1 MDENGTTNAKPPAPL
16 GDDREQPTSEA
27 ASPKEVKSY
36 SPNIPHPSLDF
47 PPLYFLLSL
56 FPGVRAGI
64 RRFYS
69 WRWSLSY
76 PLQKRVTGSKL
87 LQKMKIFLTYGEIL
101 IFIPLLVLAI
111 ICTYQAFMQPTVS
124 GTGKA
129 ARLAVAAALLFGQK
143 NSYIT
148 MVLGI
153 PFDRAVTYHKISG
166 YVAVITGLMHTASY
180 FLVQEDDLS
189 EGDLLSA
196 PNSATTSNT
205 GGGRGQGGRG
215 NGSRGGGPS
224 HRGQQGAFLQEITD
238 ESSPVERLSELFEG
252 SMNTSGTFILL
263 CIILMLLTSIPVIRR
278 KMFEVFY
285 FVHMTLL
292 VGIIVVTA
300 FHTGWMVPLFV
311 FLTTGVDMII
321 RKIYMA
327 RFRYPREASLKIVSE
342 SVVEVTFPKIEGF
355 DYNPGQ
361 YVYIAIPELSSWEWH
376 PFSLSTAPHQS
387 KVTLHIRVAG
397 NWTSAL
403 HELAFK
409 KKTVAIL
416 MEGPYGN
423 FGVDVMNDKRYKV
436 ALLLSGGI
444 GLTPMQSMFS
454 HLIHEQSTGIR
465 DLKKL
470 KFVWIQRDPELMH
483 QSRVVDTSVTL
494 HASRHFEPEY
504 HHDDDESFGGY
515 SLASGLLSRIPA
527 GRETDAELDQMY
539 QSMDFHPEAA
549 HPHAL
554 EQSGKTTMIDDDDS
568 SDDFDER
575 ENQMSEIAS
584 NTNSTLKSAW
594 VKTDYGLSD
603 LESTN
608 HSIVVKNEEAANGE
622 QLKTPSMNADSV
634 SDYYISDMESTL
646 HSTDQPRMPYR
657 PNCKNKATSGCSK
670 PAFRVDE
677 KRGSL
682 EKNHGDLESNTIHSR
697 PRFVKTER
705 RYSGASVSEFG
716 MCDVD
721 NTIHS
726 TAMDVER
733 LNDVLDIEIYLTQDY
748 EQENAV
754 NHIPGLKTGRPD
766 LAAIFQGLREEAQDL
781 GEKRVAVCVCGP
793 KRVAALCRK
802 ACIQLSDK
810 TVRFDFH
817 EEAFG

>member
-292 VGIIVVTA
+292 VGIIVGTA

-342 SVVEVTFPKIEGF
+342 SVVEISFPKVKGF
-355 DYNPGQ
+355 DFNPGQ
-361 YVYIAIPELSSWEWH
+361 YMYISIPELSSWEWH
-376 PFSLSTAPHQS
+376 PFSISTAPHQS
-387 KVTLHIRVAG
+387 KVSFHIRVAG
-397 NWTSAL
+397 NWTTAL
-403 HELAFK
+403 HELALH
-409 KKTVAIL
+409 KKTVPIL

-423 FGVDVMNDKRYKV
+423 FGVDVMNDKRYKM
-436 ALLLSGGI
+436 ALLMSGGI

-454 HLIHEQSTGIR
+454 HLIHEQSNGFR

-470 KFVWIQRDPELMH
+470 KFVWVQRDPEFMH
-483 QSRVVDTSVTL
+483 QSRVMDASTTL
-494 HASRHFEPEY
+494 HNAKFSLND
-504 HHDDDESFGGY
+504 HDSDAGDY
-515 SLASGLLSRIPA
+515 SLASGLLHMIPA
-527 GRETDAELDQMY
+527 GRETDQELDELY
-539 QSMDFHPEAA
+539 PSMDFSVEDPFGDTS
-549 HPHAL
+549 
-554 EQSGKTTMIDDDDS
+554 QSDSNEDKIFYADDS
-568 SDDFDER
+568 NLGEEKPKGDSTKMVAYAESPEIYMQDQT
-575 ENQMSEIAS
+575 NVSELA
-584 NTNSTLKSAW
+584 
-594 VKTDYGLSD
+594 
-603 LESTN
+603 
-608 HSIVVKNEEAANGE
+608 
-622 QLKTPSMNADSV
+622 
-634 SDYYISDMESTL
+634 TL
-646 HSTDQPRMPYR
+646 HHLDPT
-657 PNCKNKATSGCSK
+657 
-670 PAFRVDE
+670 F
-677 KRGSL
+677 
-682 EKNHGDLESNTIHSR
+682 
-697 PRFVKTER
+697 
-705 RYSGASVSEFG
+705 
-716 MCDVD
+716 
-721 NTIHS
+721 HS
-726 TAMDVER
+726 THLNLQQVE
-733 LNDVLDIEIYLTQDY
+733 DCLDIEIYLTKKD
-748 EQENAV
+748 EENAD
-754 NHIPGLKTGRPD
+754 IPGVKFGRPD
-766 LAAIFQGLREEAQDL
+766 LKKIFNELRKEAIKN
-781 GEKRVAVCVCGP
+781 GEKRIAVCVCGP
-793 KRVAALCRK
+793 SRITDLCRK

-810 TVRFDFH
+810 DVRFDFH
-817 EEAFG
+817 QEEFG